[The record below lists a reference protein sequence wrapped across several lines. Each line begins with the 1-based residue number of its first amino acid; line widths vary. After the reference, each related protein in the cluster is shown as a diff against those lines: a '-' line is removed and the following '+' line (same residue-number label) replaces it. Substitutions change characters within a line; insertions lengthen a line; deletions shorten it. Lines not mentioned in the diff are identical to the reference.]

1 MGLLLG
7 LPLRL
12 LGLLAALARFLLP
25 LALLAL
31 AVYLLRRKR
40 QNGADPAASEKKDA
54 PHFDGPVYTV
64 DYEDVPDS
72 DGEERP

>member
-1 MGLLLG
+1 MGVLLG

-31 AVYLLRRKR
+31 AVHLLRRRR
-40 QNGADPAASEKKDA
+40 QRGADPAAEKKET

-64 DYEDVPDS
+64 DYEEVPEQ

>member
-1 MGLLLG
+1 MGILLG

-31 AVYLLRRKR
+31 AVYLLGRRR
-40 QNGADPAASEKKDA
+40 QHGADPAAAEKKET

-64 DYEDVPDS
+64 DYEEVPER